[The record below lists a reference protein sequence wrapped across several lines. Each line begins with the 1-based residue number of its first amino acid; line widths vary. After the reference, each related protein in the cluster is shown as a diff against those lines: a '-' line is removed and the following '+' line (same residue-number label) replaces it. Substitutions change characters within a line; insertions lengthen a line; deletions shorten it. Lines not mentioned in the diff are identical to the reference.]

1 MKIAIVGGGPS
12 GLFFARLMKRAEPG
26 HDITVFE
33 QNPADATFGFGVGL
47 GAKSLDLIRRYD
59 PVVHEKMT
67 AQMVFN
73 NRQMIHLNGEE
84 ILLEYAAAGGAIA
97 RLGLLQVLQAACA
110 DAGIQVRHG
119 DRLDDAGALS
129 GHDLVVG
136 ADGINSLVRQHH
148 ADAFGAN
155 VSYLTNKFAWF
166 GVADEMV
173 PSGLTFRRLGDEVH
187 VGHFYR
193 YAPGMSTFVAEC
205 DAHTWECSGL
215 AAMDDDARRARIEA
229 IFAPELAGR
238 PLVENRSIWRNF
250 PVTTTQAWTAGNVV
264 LLGDALRSAHFSIG
278 SGTRL
283 AMEDSIALFD
293 AFREAGDD
301 VPAALSRFVAIRK
314 PIRDRFGS
322 AAERSFL
329 WYEQVRQAMEQP
341 IIDFVHDF
349 LTRTGRVDDQRL
361 ESYCPGF
368 FELYRDRRG
377 TAAAAV

>member
-12 GLFFARLMKRAEPG
+12 GLFFARLMKRAGPS
-26 HDITVFE
+26 HDITVLE

-59 PVVHEKMT
+59 PAVHEQMT

-73 NRQMIHLNGEE
+73 NKQVIHLDGEE
-84 ILLEYAAAGGAIA
+84 ILLEYAAPGGAIA

-110 DAGIQVRHG
+110 EAGVAVRHET
-119 DRLDDAGALS
+119 RLDDVGSLP
-129 GHDLVVG
+129 GYDLVVG

-148 ADAFGAN
+148 AEAFGAN
-155 VSYLTNKFAWF
+155 ISYLTNKFAWF

-173 PSGLTFRRLGDEVH
+173 PSGLTFRRLGDEVY

-193 YAPGMSTFVAEC
+193 YAAGMSTFVAEC
-205 DAHTWECSGL
+205 DAETWDRGGL
-215 AAMDDDARRARIEA
+215 AAMDDDARRARMEA

-238 PLVENRSIWRNF
+238 PLIENRSIWRNF
-250 PVTTTQAWTAGNVV
+250 PVTTTRAWTSGNVV

-283 AMEDSIALFD
+283 AMEDAIALFD
-293 AFREAGDD
+293 AFRQAGDD
-301 VPAALSRFVAIRK
+301 VPAALARFVEIRK
-314 PIRDRFGS
+314 PVRDRFGA

-329 WYEQVRQAMEQP
+329 WYERVRQAMAQP
-341 IIDFVHDF
+341 IVEFVHDF
-349 LTRTGRVDDQRL
+349 LTRTGRIDDQRL
-361 ESYCPGF
+361 EGYCPGF
-368 FELYRDRRG
+368 FALYRDRR
-377 TAAAAV
+377 AAAAV

>member
-12 GLFFARLMKRAEPG
+12 GLFFARLMKQATPA
-26 HDITVFE
+26 HDITVLE

-59 PVVHEKMT
+59 PAVHERMT

-73 NRQMIHLNGEE
+73 NKQMIHLNGEE

-97 RLGLLQVLQAACA
+97 RLGLLQVLQAACIE
-110 DAGIQVRHG
+110 AGVVVRHNT
-119 DRLDDAGALS
+119 RLDDAGDLA
-129 GHDLVVG
+129 GYDLVVG
-136 ADGINSLVRQHH
+136 ADGINSVVRQHH
-148 ADAFGAN
+148 AAAFGADIG
-155 VSYLTNKFAWF
+155 YLTNKFAWF

-173 PSGLTFRRLGDEVH
+173 PSGLTFRRRGEEIY

-205 DAHTWECSGL
+205 DAETWERGGL
-215 AAMDDDARRARIEA
+215 ATLDDDARRARMEE

-238 PLVENRSIWRNF
+238 KLVENRSIWRNF
-250 PVTTTQAWTAGNVV
+250 PVTTTRAWTSGNIV

-283 AMEDSIALFD
+283 AMEDAIALFD
-293 AFREAGDD
+293 AFRETGDD
-301 VPAALSRFVAIRK
+301 VPRALARFVEIRK
-314 PIRDRFGS
+314 PVRDRFGS

-329 WYEQVRQAMEQP
+329 WYERVRQVMEQP
-341 IIDFVHDF
+341 IVDFVHDF

-368 FELYRDRRG
+368 FALYRDRRR
-377 TAAAAV
+377 AAAV